1 MTNLNAVDW
10 TQIPKPVDDGQAEH
24 LQGTRVPEL
33 ELLSTNGEMVSL
45 ASLSGRTVIYAYP
58 MTGRPDVPLPDGW
71 DQLPGARGC
80 TPQSCAFRDHSGEL
94 KQRGVSGLFGISTQE
109 SAYQKEAADRLQLP
123 FSLLSDSNLKFQNA
137 LNLPIMK
144 VQKMTLLKRL
154 TMVIDDGYIT
164 RVFYPV
170 FPPDDSARVVVEWL
184 SNTGSNT
191 D

>member
-24 LQGTRVPEL
+24 LQGTRIPVV
-33 ELLSTNGEMVSL
+33 ELLSTNGEMVNL

-94 KQRGVSGLFGISTQE
+94 KQRGVSRLFGISTQE